1 MKERKLMKKVRR
13 EEKKRNIQKKEG
25 EVNRKMKKEER

>member
-25 EVNRKMKKEER
+25 EVNRRMKKEER